1 METTVKKVKMEMGA
15 RCYICLQELKQAKNM
30 QDVYKA
36 YYRFD
41 GALNALQ
48 VISYP
53 CSDEDFHDLTVK
65 ASDCRSKVMDYV
77 RDCIGGD
84 LYLDI
89 LCY

>member
-1 METTVKKVKMEMGA
+1 MNKTIKDVKIEIGA
-15 RCYICLQELKQAKNM
+15 RCYMCMQELKQAKNM

-53 CSDEDFHDLTVK
+53 CNRDEFHELTEKV
-65 ASDCRSKVMDYV
+65 AECRKRVDDYI
-77 RDCIGGD
+77 RDNIGGD
-84 LYLDI
+84 IYLDI
-89 LCY
+89 LCN